1 MDHIEHDSTRGYR
14 VHHLHHGH
22 HGDQGHFQKKR
33 RQIKWQKFYSRINGK
48 VFCSLKIYMYNLK
61 SQKILLEHAF
71 TQNKSN
77 ANNFQTSS
85 NMFEG
90 RQVQQ
95 SAEVWEPSIFWRQ
108 VSILRQNSE
117 RFHNLHLLMDIR
129 RPFAV
134 AKPFLSQNLKK
145 WIFRTSR
152 SVRKFSRS
160 DLFHCLQSFNCQLL
174 MLPCGK
180 QIKFNWC
187 SILIMTGL
195 CFWITIIIASPA
207 IRFSP

>member
-1 MDHIEHDSTRGYR
+1 MTKVLFENQRKSFLLFKEH
-14 VHHLHHGH
+14 VN
-22 HGDQGHFQKKR
+22 K
-33 RQIKWQKFYSRINGK
+33 
-48 VFCSLKIYMYNLK
+48 YMYNLK

-71 TQNKSN
+71 TQNESN
-77 ANNFQTSS
+77 VNNFQTWS

-160 DLFHCLQSFNCQLL
+160 DLFHCLQMQVS
-174 MLPCGK
+174 
-180 QIKFNWC
+180 
-187 SILIMTGL
+187 
-195 CFWITIIIASPA
+195 IASFWCYLVGNKSNL
-207 IRFSP
+207 IDVQFW

>member
-14 VHHLHHGH
+14 VHQLHNGH

-160 DLFHCLQSFNCQLL
+160 DLFHCLQMQVS
-174 MLPCGK
+174 
-180 QIKFNWC
+180 
-187 SILIMTGL
+187 
-195 CFWITIIIASPA
+195 IASFWCYLVGNKSNL
-207 IRFSP
+207 IDVQFW

>member
-1 MDHIEHDSTRGYR
+1 MIALVAIGSTSSIRDIMAIR
-14 VHHLHHGH
+14 
-22 HGDQGHFQKKR
+22 DIFKKNAEKLNDKSFIR
-33 RQIKWQKFYSRINGK
+33 ESREKFSSKR
-48 VFCSLKIYMYNLK
+48 YMYNLK
-61 SQKILLEHAF
+61 SQKISLEHAF

-77 ANNFQTSS
+77 VNHFQTWS

-95 SAEVWEPSIFWRQ
+95 SAEVWEPFIFWRQ

-145 WIFRTSR
+145 WIFR
-152 SVRKFSRS
+152 KFSRS
-160 DLFHCLQSFNCQLL
+160 DLFHCLQ
-174 MLPCGK
+174 M
-180 QIKFNWC
+180 
-187 SILIMTGL
+187 
-195 CFWITIIIASPA
+195 
-207 IRFSP
+207 